1 MMEIRVSTTVR
12 ALHCW
17 PEASGVREYLKHPH
31 MHDFRVTAWADVN
44 HADRDIE
51 FHDLRDDLQAALIS
65 RTSCKRLTG
74 DRGEEI
80 VVYDFGRASCED
92 LGNWILGK
100 MPHVKRV
107 RVMEDA
113 DCGAEVYRD
122 SRPRPPVVTICGS
135 TRFKQAWL
143 DAMKQL
149 EIEGVATFQVGSF
162 MHADDEDIS
171 EEQKEFFDYIHKRK
185 IDISDGIYVLNVD
198 GYIGESTASEIR
210 YARRLGKYV
219 RFLEPD
225 NVPEE
230 FR

>member
-1 MMEIRVSTTVR
+1 MRIFVNTSIN
-12 ALHCW
+12 ALHRW
-17 PEASGVREYLKHPH
+17 DGAKGRREYLSHPH
-31 MHDFRVTAWADVN
+31 LHKFNIQAWAKVS
-44 HADRDIE
+44 HSDRDIE
-51 FHDLRDDLQAALIS
+51 FHDLRDMVDEALIDIA
-65 RTSCKRLTG
+65 T
-74 DRGEEI
+74 DRDG
-80 VVYDFGRASCED
+80 VLDFGGASCED
-92 LGNWILGK
+92 IGNMLLD
-100 MPHVKRV
+100 RV
-107 RVMEDA
+107 PELDEVLVMED
-113 DCGAEVYRD
+113 DECGAKV
-122 SRPRPPVVTICGS
+122 SRPTDIPIETICGS

-171 EEQKEFFDYIHKRK
+171 EEQKEFFDYLHKRK